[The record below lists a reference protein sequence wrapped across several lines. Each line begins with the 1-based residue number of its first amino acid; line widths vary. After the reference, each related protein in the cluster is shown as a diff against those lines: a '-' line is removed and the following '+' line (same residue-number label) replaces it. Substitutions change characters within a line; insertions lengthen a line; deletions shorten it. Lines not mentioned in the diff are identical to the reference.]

1 MVETATIKLDVIAG
15 NLGGLVAA
23 QTGANE
29 LVNLM
34 GIMGTEL
41 AKGVGAAN
49 VFWTTAGAAVANFG
63 IEAAKAFG
71 EYERG
76 LKVAQAISGQTSS
89 AMSVIGSQAE
99 QMSVKFKIG
108 IDQVTDGLT
117 TLGRAGLRDVNS
129 QLETLQ
135 TGMEATKLS
144 GDDLSKTLD
153 TIIQMTSLFSGNATD
168 ISSSTFGNYTEKI
181 SDLITATANSAPL
194 TFNDV
199 AQAAQ
204 YSGGSFAAAGANLD
218 DESKLED
225 YMASIAAFARKGVVG
240 SMAGTALRAFGTKP
254 TSQEKGV
261 QDALAEIGLTAEDL
275 WENGGNEMK
284 PISEQIGLIHDAME
298 ELKISTMDQIEIW
311 GKIVGNKMGQQMM
324 KLDADDIR
332 EVKRTMRE
340 AESTGAAAN
349 KTMSNF
355 SGHLSEAEQQA
366 QVLWRNFGE
375 LSATALDPAV
385 QGATELMKILDN
397 PLASLGIGIGVL
409 GVLKKTIES
418 IIPILQGLYAGI
430 TQLTAQ
436 TAEVVNLE
444 NMAHAKMG
452 ESFALSDKQL
462 NTLKGTLGVVEA
474 INLEFDRLLKTQIEL
489 GAEERFQLGIDR
501 QLLKASQDIDK
512 LNERNIIEAKG
523 TPDYAKTKRDLD
535 GNKNVNSAVNKR
547 VPANPDAELYA
558 RSLGMAQQPGQIG
571 YGAVG
576 SKGKQMFH
584 YMDHN
589 GEIVPITWGRWNNI
603 ANSNAT
609 IDMHAAGYANFGAA
623 NYTAFLDTEK
633 NTQNLGKAL
642 NAIGASPGSSDYDF
656 ESGIFKGLIVASGEA
671 EVALGSATGELNN
684 FTNAIQKA
692 IANIEAATQPTTS
705 SSKSSD
711 TKKLKYSNFE
721 EFADSS
727 DFKNLSKD
735 DKAKIARKFSTVG
748 IPSQVPY
755 EDVHNFLIEEKIIE
769 GEIVEKKKEQAVE
782 DTKQTQNKKQTLS
795 YLDLIG
801 KQYEENQAKQIAT
814 NEKEIQSKKQT
825 LDYLEF
831 IGKQYSENRA
841 EQAALN
847 EKTIEYKNQLDQAL
861 SSAIRLKNVLK
872 ETDIR
877 KHNEARR
884 AFRNNILEGIE
895 AKKNANIA
903 QNVEPI
909 TPPQLIKKDQFEKMA
924 SQFEENLDD
933 IVANPK
939 NYIKNLTALKYATIK
954 WYRDDAH
961 TPGLVPQTYLDD
973 GRDKPID
980 SFRKEIDSRRKY
992 MTKEVESLF
1001 YDHSNLPPQKTIIR
1015 ALKKEMDEVSKFSTS
1030 LFKDMAVFSHMGQ
1043 YYTSSDHIIQRNQ
1056 QRKIEEQQQKAQ
1068 ENLSKHASRYKELDD
1083 KLLATNPYK
1092 KEALMRENLAKN
1104 MSRLNQL
1111 DEQYMQEAVKQTK
1124 SKQKIENLKP
1134 PKTDFLTDYVFPK
1147 KLTTP
1152 MPNHIA
1158 SYLFGGSSGK
1168 IKPLDSSLVVF
1179 DSQLRKTTAEL
1190 YNSYTANNR
1199 NIKGINA
1206 VQQRFSYLSK
1216 AINEVATANKSTAK
1230 SLGMTVSE
1238 LKARIYDLMTGEAMS
1253 YDMLTASGRRLA
1265 ESFDENTLINKEGI
1279 LNKKADIIAEKESA
1293 IAKKINTGEVE
1304 LNTAAVSSNTL
1315 ANGASSMLSKAS
1327 NSLSGVTSLIGG
1339 WGSNLVKEGM
1349 GMMSGLTGVMTA
1361 GMIAFE
1367 VYNSLL
1373 QQYNEKLEKA
1383 KSAVSEA
1390 TESFEKASEAFY
1402 KKNKLE
1408 DSTNDEKSMA
1418 MLDSFSK
1425 MLKSTNEDI
1434 SKTNQALFNATSE
1447 LRVSNDKLSREQS
1460 DGVWGV
1466 EGAMKGLTAISSY
1479 ITQETG
1485 AHQEYLSEDIKQPG
1499 KFTNLPGQRSMV
1511 YINEDFRKDVV
1522 RFNKQVDEMED
1533 FNESGKLLFAYRNQ
1547 KLSDLFI
1554 GGTNIPGVISEGKG
1568 SIYGLNGL
1576 EVPFNF
1582 NPYDVITDLQKQ
1594 IKKLTTRES
1603 SEIANAL
1610 KTFENQIE
1618 AVARSGIKFKKDGT
1632 IKIDDDKLNKNIEK
1646 LAQLTGLSKTQTQ
1659 LAVIINRLNSLN
1671 DTAKTQVLPTL
1682 ENSLDAAWGF
1692 YDIGSYNNQ
1701 IGDSQYD
1708 MQSQIK
1714 SSVSI
1719 IAGTLVREMNS
1730 KSIDYGVDEANSMD
1744 PNKTYERDDIAKAKT
1759 RLATNSD
1766 KYFEKVGE
1774 GSYRL
1779 KGGKTPEEMFKDDI
1793 ALYAAYKSIV
1803 TQDALYNN
1811 RKMEDGSAQA
1821 KANYQIV
1828 MSKTGADIDKHIQE
1842 YANPYVSANITA
1854 QQKLKDKAQS
1864 IGDDTKSSGSG
1875 SKSGSDSNSDS
1886 GNKKRYVSL
1895 AICDKK
1901 EIPKLNVNLFKKPP
1915 SITVQ
1920 NRNFKLRDIKINTQ
1934 DKAKHVQ
1941 SALKNAII
1949 DVQKRSDPK
1958 IIQDE
1963 EGVYDPVGATDGDN
1977 LPSGAKTTR

>member
-418 IIPILQGLYAGI
+418 IIPILQGLYTGI

-462 NTLKGTLGVVEA
+462 NTLKGTLGVIED
-474 INLEFDRLLKTQIEL
+474 INLQFDRLLKTQIEL

-523 TPDYAKTKRDLD
+523 TPDYAKVKRDLN
-535 GNKNVNSAVNKR
+535 GNKNLDSSINKR

-571 YGAVG
+571 YGPVG
-576 SKGKQMFH
+576 SKGKRMLH
-584 YMDHN
+584 YMDHD
-589 GEIVPITWGRWNNI
+589 GGIVPITWARWANI
-603 ANSNAT
+603 SNSDAT

-705 SSKSSD
+705 SSKSND
-711 TKKLKYSNFE
+711 TKKFKYSNLK
-721 EFADSS
+721 EFTDSS

-735 DKAKIARKFSTVG
+735 DKAKIVRKFNTVG
-748 IPSQVPY
+748 IASKVPY
-755 EDVHNFLIEEKIIE
+755 EDVHKFLIEEKIIE

-795 YLDLIG
+795 YLELIE
-801 KQYEENQAKQIAT
+801 KQYAENQAKQMAI
-814 NEKEIQSKKQT
+814 NEK
-825 LDYLEF
+825 
-831 IGKQYSENRA
+831 A
-841 EQAALN
+841 
-847 EKTIEYKNQLDQAL
+847 IEYKNQLNQAL
-861 SSAIRLKNVLK
+861 TSAIGVRNVLRQIDT
-872 ETDIR
+872 E
-877 KHNEARR
+877 KHKDAL
-884 AFRNNILEGIE
+884 A
-895 AKKNANIA
+895 KNAKII
-903 QNVEPI
+903 QDVKPI
-909 TPPQLIKKDQFEKMA
+909 VSPQLDKDQLKKMA
-924 SQFEENLDD
+924 LQYEENLDGL
-933 IVANPK
+933 VVNP
-939 NYIKNLTALKYATIK
+939 NNSIKHLTALKYAVK
-954 WYRDDAH
+954 DWHRDDAH
-961 TPGLVPQTYLDD
+961 IPGLRETYLDD
-973 GRDKPID
+973 GRGNKALDN
-980 SFRKEIDSRRKY
+980 FRDNIKQHKKY
-992 MTKEVESLF
+992 MTKEIKSLF
-1001 YDHSNLPPQKTIIR
+1001 YDYSNLPPEPVMMR
-1015 ALKKEMDEVSKFSTS
+1015 ALRNRIQEKKLELEPYKFSKS
-1030 LFKDMAVFSHMGQ
+1030 LFKDMAIFSHMGQ
-1043 YYTSSDHIIQRNQ
+1043 SYFLFDEYKEQKEQR
-1056 QRKIEEQQQKAQ
+1056 RAQ
-1068 ENLSKHASRYKELDD
+1068 ENLFKNASRYKELDD

-1092 KEALMRENLAKN
+1092 QEALMRENLAKN
-1104 MSRLNQL
+1104 ASRLNQL
-1111 DEQYMQEAVKQTK
+1111 DDQYIQEVEKQTK
-1124 SKQKIENLKP
+1124 SKQKIQNLKQ
-1134 PKTDFLTDYVFPK
+1134 PKTDFLT
-1147 KLTTP
+1147 
-1152 MPNHIA
+1152 N
-1158 SYLFGGSSGK
+1158 YLLGESSRK
-1168 IKPLDSSLVVF
+1168 VKPLDSSLIVF

-1190 YNSYTANNR
+1190 YDSYIANNR
-1199 NIKGINA
+1199 SIKGVNA
-1206 VQQRFSYLSK
+1206 VQQRYSYLSK
-1216 AINEVATANKSTAK
+1216 TINEVAAANKSTAK

-1238 LKARIYDLMTGEAMS
+1238 LKARIFDLMTGETMS
-1253 YDMLTASGRRLA
+1253 YNMLTQNGRRLA
-1265 ESFDENTLINKEGI
+1265 ESFEENILVNKEGV
-1279 LNKKADIIAEKESA
+1279 LNKKADMIAEKESA

-1315 ANGASSMLSKAS
+1315 ANRASSMLSKAS

-1744 PNKTYERDDIAKAKT
+1744 PNKTYEKDDIAKAKT